1 VTLTQ
6 RNEAFA
12 SSRFSAD
19 LKIIPS
25 TARAC
30 FRVSPGR
37 ESAEA
42 GRSLVHRL

>member
-1 VTLTQ
+1 MSVIDTLTQ
-6 RNEAFA
+6 RDEAFA

-19 LKIIPS
+19 LKIMPS

-37 ESAEA
+37 FFLSF
-42 GRSLVHRL
+42 